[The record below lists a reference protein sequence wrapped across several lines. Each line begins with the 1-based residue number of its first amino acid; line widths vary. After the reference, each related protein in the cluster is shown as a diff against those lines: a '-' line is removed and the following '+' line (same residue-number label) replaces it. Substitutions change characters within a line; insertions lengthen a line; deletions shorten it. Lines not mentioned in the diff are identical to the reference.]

1 MARWI
6 RRDGAAGRLD
16 RGPGPD
22 GVLARPPTL
31 EEFPGALVQGTPA
44 APIAL
49 LGLKVREALQ
59 AHSFWLIAAA
69 QLLLS
74 TAWIGI
80 GAHLIPYLIGIGWT
94 PTVAAEVVSLA
105 FVFSAAGN
113 FFVGAL
119 TDRSTSA
126 VRSDWSA
133 LRPQPVLLHSSMP
146 LMAPRSWYTCSYSE
160 PWAGHERC

>member
-105 FVFSAAGN
+105 LFSARPVISSSG
-113 FFVGAL
+113 
-119 TDRSTSA
+119 RSRTA
-126 VRSDWSA
+126 QFRGTLGLVCFA
-133 LRPQPVLLHSSMP
+133 AQPVLLHSSMP
-146 LMAPRSWYTCSYSE
+146 LMAR
-160 PWAGHERC
+160 AGIPV